1 MRGCTPPAT
10 PAGGSLGL
18 LVDVTATTLPA
29 RSKSGL
35 RASGVLRTSYARFRP
50 VLGAD
55 GVMQP
60 TKRERN
66 RNGMRLRRTL
76 PAIAALVV
84 AAGGAGAAVYAAL
97 SPGRTQTV
105 VRQVTVRDSQP
116 AAKTETLSVN
126 AIYRNAYKGVVEI
139 TVTSQ
144 SSSPGTFGGGSQT
157 QKAQGSGFV
166 YDANG
171 DIVTNQHVVD
181 GAESVS
187 VRFWNGKTYRAHVV
201 GTDAST
207 DLAVVKVDAPSSM
220 LHPLTLGDSSS
231 LQVGDGLVA
240 IGSPFGLEES
250 VTSGI
255 VSALHRQM
263 TSPSGFA
270 IDDSIQTDAAIN
282 HGNSGGPL
290 LDMQGR
296 VVGVTAQIESD
307 SGGND
312 GVGFAIPSSTVR
324 SVASQLVASGK
335 AEHAYLGVSLA
346 SAATSARIAEI
357 RSGTP
362 AARAGLQAGDVIT
375 AFDGES
381 IGSSN
386 ALESAIGAKKPG
398 DSLSLTYTPNGT
410 PH

>member
-1 MRGCTPPAT
+1 
-10 PAGGSLGL
+10 
-18 LVDVTATTLPA
+18 
-29 RSKSGL
+29 
-35 RASGVLRTSYARFRP
+35 
-50 VLGAD
+50 
-55 GVMQP
+55 MQP

-66 RNGMRLRRTL
+66 CTTMRSRRFL
-76 PAIAALVV
+76 PIVAALVV

-105 VRQVTVRDSQP
+105 VRQVTVGDSQP

-126 AIYRNAYKGVVEI
+126 SIYRRAYQGVVEL

-144 SSSPGTFGGGSQT
+144 RSSPGTFGGGSQT

-187 VRFWNGKTYRAHVV
+187 VKFWNGKTYSAHVV

-220 LHPLTLGDSSS
+220 LHPLSLGDSSS
-231 LQVGDGLVA
+231 LQVGDGVIA
-240 IGSPFGLEES
+240 IGSPFGLEET

-270 IDDSIQTDAAIN
+270 IPDSIQTDAAIN

-290 LDMQGR
+290 LDTRGN
-296 VVGVTAQIESD
+296 VVGV
-307 SGGND
+307 
-312 GVGFAIPSSTVR
+312 
-324 SVASQLVASGK
+324 
-335 AEHAYLGVSLA
+335 
-346 SAATSARIAEI
+346 
-357 RSGTP
+357 
-362 AARAGLQAGDVIT
+362 
-375 AFDGES
+375 
-381 IGSSN
+381 
-386 ALESAIGAKKPG
+386 
-398 DSLSLTYTPNGT
+398 
-410 PH
+410 